1 MSTVPDDALAGEFTR
16 ARDQAFH
23 SERPDGGACTAHR
36 CYEEAIL
43 SCLWLIIERRLD
55 KGDLRS

>member
-1 MSTVPDDALAGEFTR
+1 MSTVPDEALAGEFTL

-23 SERPDGGACTAHR
+23 SERPDGGACIAHR
-36 CYEEAIL
+36 CYEEAIP
-43 SCLWLIIERRLD
+43 SRLWLIIEPRLE